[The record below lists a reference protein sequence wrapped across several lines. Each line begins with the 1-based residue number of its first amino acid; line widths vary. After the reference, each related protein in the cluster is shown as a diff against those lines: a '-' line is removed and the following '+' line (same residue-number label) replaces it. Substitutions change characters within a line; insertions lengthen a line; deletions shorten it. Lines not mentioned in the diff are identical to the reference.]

1 MDVIRSTLDLKKQE
15 PCMSEEF
22 SSIDEQASYGIGRQV
37 GEQLAQQ
44 PFEGMSSK
52 AVIAGIADVLEGN
65 PSQVSDADI
74 SNAID
79 DVNQRLRKQQNEA
92 AATHAVEGER
102 FLEANAQRDEVTVT
116 DSGLQYE
123 VIESGA
129 GETPSASSKVRVHYH
144 GTLVNGTV
152 FDSSVSRGEPIE
164 FDVGGVIPGWTEAL
178 QLMKA
183 GDKWKLY
190 IPHQLAYGANGAGG
204 AIGPYQAL
212 IFEVELL
219 AVV

>member
-1 MDVIRSTLDLKKQE
+1 
-15 PCMSEEF
+15 MSEEF
-22 SSIDEQASYGIGRQV
+22 TSIDEQASYGIGRQV

-116 DSGLQYE
+116 NSGLQYE

-164 FDVGGVIPGWTEAL
+164 FDVSGVIPGWTEAL

>member
-1 MDVIRSTLDLKKQE
+1 
-15 PCMSEEF
+15 MSEEF

-52 AVIAGIADVLEGN
+52 AVIAGIADVLEGK

>member
-1 MDVIRSTLDLKKQE
+1 
-15 PCMSEEF
+15 MSEEF

-74 SNAID
+74 SNAIE

-116 DSGLQYE
+116 NSGLQYE

-190 IPHQLAYGANGAGG
+190 IPH
-204 AIGPYQAL
+204 
-212 IFEVELL
+212 
-219 AVV
+219 